1 MRTLEDAIMS
11 ETEILLDNIT
21 KLNELVCKT
30 NHEEVTLL
38 VDKIRSIETKM
49 MLVYTFLQSSLYSS
63 NTSQAEEEPRTNR
76 PAFL

>member
-1 MRTLEDAIMS
+1 MRTLEDAILS
-11 ETEILLDNIT
+11 ETEILLENIT

-30 NHEEVTLL
+30 NQEEVTLL
-38 VDKIRSIETKM
+38 VDKIRSVETKI

-63 NTSQAEEEPRTNR
+63 NVSQTEEEPRTNR